1 MDIRNLTQWFE
12 SEARPLPWRNPGAGP
27 WGVLVSEVMLQQ
39 TPVARV
45 LPLWEEWMGRWPN
58 PCEMAAATQAQVVSA
73 WGRLGYPRR
82 AMRLHQSAR
91 IICERHQ
98 GVVPHDLDELLS
110 LPGIGDYTARAIRTF
125 AYGIPD
131 SVVDTNVRRVVAR
144 ASLGQG
150 EAGPPRIRSD
160 REAVT
165 AVLSDLDESDH
176 VLASKALMELGALVC
191 TAQSPSCERCPLAQ
205 SCAWR
210 NAGYPPYSGPK
221 APIQGTFEGSDRQ
234 VRGIIMRELRSSDIP
249 VPFDFLETLWSDK
262 KQFERAARSLLED
275 GLVTK
280 HPEGLA
286 LAT

>member
-1 MDIRNLTQWFE
+1 
-12 SEARPLPWRNPGAGP
+12 
-27 WGVLVSEVMLQQ
+27 
-39 TPVARV
+39 
-45 LPLWEEWMGRWPN
+45 MGRWPN

-91 IICERHQ
+91 IICERHH

-150 EAGPPRIRSD
+150 VAGPPRIRSD

-210 NAGYPPYSGPK
+210 NAGYPAYSGPK

-234 VRGIIMRELRSSDIP
+234 VRGIILRELRSSDIP

-262 KQFERAARSLLED
+262 EQFERAARSLLED
-275 GLVTK
+275 GLVTE